1 MELRRMSCCSKL
13 RQKDYCLNSSATIG
27 SDNSLTPLT
36 PELNSLTPLTPEMN
50 SFNLRN
56 LNNIYE
62 KQKEVDAGCTNLIND
77 FNKKIEI

>member
-1 MELRRMSCCSKL
+1 MNFLTPLTPEM
-13 RQKDYCLNSSATIG
+13 
-27 SDNSLTPLT
+27 NSLTPLT
-36 PELNSLTPLTPEMN
+36 PELN

>member
-1 MELRRMSCCSKL
+1 MSCCSKL

-36 PELNSLTPLTPEMN
+36 PEMN
-50 SFNLRN
+50 FSNLRN